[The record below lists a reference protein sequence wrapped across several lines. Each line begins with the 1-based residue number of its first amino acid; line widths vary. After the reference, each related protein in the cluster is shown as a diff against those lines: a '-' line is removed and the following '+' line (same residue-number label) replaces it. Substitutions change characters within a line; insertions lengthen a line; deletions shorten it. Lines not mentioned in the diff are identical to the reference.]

1 MMTQQIDL
9 RMRELTLLSGQG
21 DPAVSQRAQYFIQ
34 SHCQSTCP
42 MLHPYAAGA

>member
-21 DPAVSQRAQYFIQ
+21 DPAVSQRAQYFIHMPQ
-34 SHCQSTCP
+34 VRS
-42 MLHPYAAGA
+42 GAPREG